1 MPPDLGDNESRVPVL
16 LIQNPGRQP
25 SLSASR
31 GSGDT
36 YLGCGSGWDL
46 ILPGGWAMAFWVSLI
61 YRGARAAGLRE
72 QDASLLEQSQLRFPA
87 DFPDTRAGEA
97 AQQTEHRQLEAKY
110 KRIPP
115 AKRPN
120 YVKLGVATPFHFSWG
135 QLVVEWTH
143 PGVSGE
149 QESGGDTKGEKQV
162 VDEVGKQMFCV
173 CRCRKTLRQLGSL
186 CQPTWRKAAKKKKT
200 AEPEENLSKLRSDP
214 AMFRSLVAVQVS
226 FCQRG
231 RPMCF
236 AMICMPTTAD
246 LTTQQPPGDCAE
258 PLHKDS
264 HSKLAKKGKRK
275 HVTVANIKSAPNG
288 DIATDGCQ
296 AVSPEGSRCDC
307 TGRPLVTGC
316 TRQTIGYV
324 THANFV
330 FSIGCGQGVGF
341 VALAGLCTLLHNQPK
356 VAPLGRQRSIRVL
369 VRSPQSL
376 QYRWAQLLVL
386 GDF

>member
-1 MPPDLGDNESRVPVL
+1 
-16 LIQNPGRQP
+16 
-25 SLSASR
+25 
-31 GSGDT
+31 
-36 YLGCGSGWDL
+36 
-46 ILPGGWAMAFWVSLI
+46 MAFWVSLI

-72 QDASLLEQSQLRFPA
+72 QDASLLEQSRLRFPV

-97 AQQTEHRQLEAKY
+97 TQQTEHRRLEAKY

-135 QLVVEWTH
+135 QLVMEWTQ
-143 PGVSGE
+143 PGE
-149 QESGGDTKGEKQV
+149 QESGGGGAKGKKQA

-186 CQPTWRKAAKKKKT
+186 CQPMRRNVAKKTKIVACSDGRVPS
-200 AEPEENLSKLRSDP
+200 AEPDEDIGKLRADLALS
-214 AMFRSLVAVQVS
+214 RSLVAVQVS

-246 LTTQQPPGDCAE
+246 LTTQQPPDCTE

-264 HSKLAKKGKRK
+264 HSKSAKKGKRK
-275 HVTVANIKSAPNG
+275 HATMANIKSAPNG
-288 DIATDGCQ
+288 DIAATDRCQ
-296 AVSPEGSRCDC
+296 AVAPEGSSCDC
-307 TGRPLVTGC
+307 SVQPLMTGC

-330 FSIGCGQGVGF
+330 FSVGCGQGVGF
-341 VALAGLCTLLHNQPK
+341 VALAGLCTLLRNQPK
-356 VAPLGRQRSIRVL
+356 VAPPGRQRGIRVL